1 VGKTNAFCTSHDWGM
16 VKKPPVKMVM
26 TGGWFIIVLPT
37 LLEVTKNDQKCEM
50 LNFDEFSSINFSVC

>member
-1 VGKTNAFCTSHDWGM
+1 M